1 MTENFIPDPLSPL
14 ERRKHRPISSWP
26 YVRFWLLADIQVPS
40 DLGPLYPRKQTYL
53 EAAQKVR

>member
-26 YVRFWLLADIQVPS
+26 YVRLMAKSGRLI
-40 DLGPLYPRKQTYL
+40 
-53 EAAQKVR
+53 VR